1 MRKVKN
7 IIDKTTGE
15 AVYAMGHA
23 QATYMSDGR
32 TVEDAIVE
40 ALQSGGGS
48 SDIYIFVRSGDS
60 GVLSADE
67 VAKLFAAKYVIVRDS
82 GVEKNI
88 CASVIT
94 GESDVSFTY
103 VSISIQATMFYCQKV
118 SITVGSDGVWSSVQS
133 DYSVMQADWE
143 AEEGTSAIL
152 NKPENLVVTEATDE
166 EVEEA
171 EGVPNVKYVAQALT
185 TEQQEQAR
193 ENIGGAEAT
202 PSGDPMHY
210 AYESAGAVWNGESWQ
225 ADQRKGLTN
234 EQVRQLF
241 IKEDMSEMLF
251 RKMWNMAGE
260 GVTTRCKYNAT
271 TGFYE
276 ANGVWHMTYDDALL
290 VYATSYYMKP
300 TYKGLFATRNSIMG
314 MTTIPSIAN
323 KPVFG
328 FPPIMWA
335 YKIIDVTFQVDSS
348 DEYWYNSRSVLSP
361 EIGYSPNLRVVRGY
375 FNLYGISNATPIMI
389 RANSLLHIYI
399 ILSSLS
405 SSVTNLANVAIIS
418 YASLYTS
425 LNKKRS
431 ANTHTLKLHPTV
443 YGFVTGTINP
453 EELSKEPM
461 RPELADYDLIP
472 YQQNLKVIPDNAFW
486 REELDVK
493 GINGEYVYPSF
504 AEYLSNN
511 PSNFATAAE
520 WQALATLAQE
530 KNATLVQG

>member
-40 ALQSGGGS
+40 AMQSGGGS

-82 GVEKNI
+82 GVVKNI

-103 VSISIQATMFYCQKV
+103 VSISIQAEMFYCQKV

-143 AEEGTSAIL
+143 AEEGASAIL
-152 NKPENLVVTEATDE
+152 NKPENLFVAEATDE

-171 EGVPNVKYVAQALT
+171 EGVPNVKYVAQSLT
-185 TEQQEQAR
+185 AEQQKQAR

-210 AYESAGAVWNGESWQ
+210 AYMSAGAVWNGESWQ
-225 ADQRKGLTN
+225 ADQRKDLTN
-234 EQVRQLF
+234 EQVRKLF

-251 RKMWNMAGE
+251 RKMWNMAG
-260 GVTTRCKYNAT
+260 VNVKTRCKYNET

-290 VYATSYYMKP
+290 VYATSYYMRP
-300 TYKGLFATRNSIMG
+300 SYRSYYSRRRDILGI
-314 MTTIPSIAN
+314 TTMPSISSHSN
-323 KPVFG
+323 MG
-328 FPPIMWA
+328 FPHIFWPYNI
-335 YKIIDVTFQVDSS
+335 VDISFGIGGD
-348 DEYWYNSRSVLSP
+348 DECWYNHRSP
-361 EIGYSPNLRVVRGY
+361 EPPMIGYAPNLRVIRDII
-375 FNLYGISNATPIMI
+375 NLYGISSYKPLQDRITSLVHI
-389 RANSLLHIYI
+389 RFV
-399 ILSSLS
+399 LSSNS
-405 SSVTNLANVAIIS
+405 NITTNIS
-418 YASLYTS
+418 TCERLGYLSLYYTLAQRDS
-425 LNKKRS
+425 T
-431 ANTHTLKLHPTV
+431 NTHTLKLHPTV

-461 RPELADYDLIP
+461 RPENADYDLIP

-504 AEYLSNN
+504 AEYLTNN
-511 PSNFATAAE
+511 PSNFATAEE

-530 KNATLVQG
+530 KNVTLVQ